1 MRSERDDKLAQ
12 ADSRIA
18 EAERNIR
25 HVESLLPRLTEQG
38 YSTVEIEG
46 HLDLMAEALHHL
58 KENRSVLDGARHRPR
73 RVERRREGKHTI
85 GADAPDGGLEAGD
98 AAPGGRQ
105 PYRSPRIRTDRT
117 GDHAR
122 GDRRP
127 QRACPLWKGL

>member
-38 YSTVEIEG
+38 YSTMEIEG

-58 KENRSVLDGARHRPR
+58 KEQR
-73 RVERRREGKHTI
+73 RLIVSTLH
-85 GADAPDGGLEAGD
+85 
-98 AAPGGRQ
+98 
-105 PYRSPRIRTDRT
+105 
-117 GDHAR
+117 
-122 GDRRP
+122 
-127 QRACPLWKGL
+127 